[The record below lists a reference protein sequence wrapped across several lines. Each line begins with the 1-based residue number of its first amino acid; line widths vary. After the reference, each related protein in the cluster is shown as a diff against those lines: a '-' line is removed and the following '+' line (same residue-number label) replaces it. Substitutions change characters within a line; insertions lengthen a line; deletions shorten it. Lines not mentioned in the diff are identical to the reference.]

1 MPSTGG
7 EETAATEPGTQ
18 PVDGLYSTCLVAE
31 ECDPIPALCITIND
45 ADGNPMDGFCS
56 QTGCLNAAVDCVPT
70 PGGTALPACMPIT
83 VNDVAESACALDC
96 SGGATCPSPM
106 TCYSLEFGMICG

>member
-1 MPSTGG
+1 MASTGA
-7 EETAATEPGTQ
+7 EETAAVDPGTQ
-18 PVDGLYSTCLVAE
+18 PADGLYSTCLVAE

-45 ADGNPMDGFCS
+45 ADDNPMDGFCS
-56 QTGCLNAAVDCVPT
+56 QTGCVNAAVDCVPT

-83 VNDVAESACALDC
+83 LNDVAESACALDC
-96 SGGATCPSPM
+96 SAGATCPPPM